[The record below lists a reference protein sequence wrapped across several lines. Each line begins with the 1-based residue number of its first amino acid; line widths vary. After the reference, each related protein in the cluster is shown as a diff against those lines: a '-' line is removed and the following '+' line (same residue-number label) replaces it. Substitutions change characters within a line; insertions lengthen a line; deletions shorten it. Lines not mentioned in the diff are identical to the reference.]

1 MWRVLLQSAEKRSIM
16 FKSAGIDEVIVYRWV
31 NSARQLLRVDKRKI
45 SKSII
50 SKTYSNLTAL

>member
-1 MWRVLLQSAEKRSIM
+1 M
-16 FKSAGIDEVIVYRWV
+16 FKSAGVDEVIVYRWV
-31 NSARQLLRVDKRKI
+31 NSARQLFRVDKRKS